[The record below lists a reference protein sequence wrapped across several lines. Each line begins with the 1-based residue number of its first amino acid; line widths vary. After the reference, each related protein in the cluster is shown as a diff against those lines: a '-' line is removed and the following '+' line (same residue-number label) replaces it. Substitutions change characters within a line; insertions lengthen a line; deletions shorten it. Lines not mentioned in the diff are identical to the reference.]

1 MAEQS
6 IISDDMT
13 LKRMFQDF
21 YRVPDYQREYV
32 WGETNPK
39 GEGGEEVDQFL
50 TDIQAEYE
58 SATKD
63 FAPEYF
69 IGTIVVC
76 KDMNDVFELIDGQQR
91 TTTAYLTLCA
101 LRDALVELGQDIPE
115 ELKSQIASSTVDW
128 HGDSVARYRLEL
140 QYEDSGGILVQYAEG
155 QGQIADKERTR
166 SIRNIGN
173 AYRAVR
179 EFIATTLE
187 NDPATIRK
195 FHGYLTNKVKIIR
208 IQTPTI
214 AKALKIFETINDRG
228 VGLDAMDLLKNLLFM
243 NANESEYSKL
253 KDIWKQLTDEIYKAR
268 EKPLRFLRYYLL
280 ASFDV
285 DSKLREEAIYDWF
298 LKNESLT
305 KHRSEPLKFARRLL
319 DAARAYGNF
328 VSNQNASGGAELGIV
343 NTRLLGGKSIKQHF
357 IILMAGRHLSPTN
370 FSRLCDEIEKTM
382 FVWLIT
388 GTPGKEYERRIV
400 DAAHSLRTTAN
411 EDFDHFVLSHFG
423 KERSSLASEF
433 KSRLSTLKAGDI
445 RQFRIRYLLAKIT
458 QHVDLQAYG
467 PSQGRDDLQEY
478 VSGGNDVEHILPDNG
493 DDDAVTEFGAGGN
506 NQELIQR
513 LGNLLLIE
521 KSINR
526 AIQNGRYSIKIA
538 AYPQSK
544 FLLTRCQAS
553 KQSGQVGVAD
563 KITTTVESLDV
574 FPKWDAEAVEKRQAF
589 LTKLAA
595 KVWDVQP
602 SGSTAPG

>member
-1 MAEQS
+1 MTEQS
-6 IISDDMT
+6 IVSDDMT

-32 WGETNPK
+32 WGETDPK

-50 TDIQAEYE
+50 SDIHAEYE
-58 SATKD
+58 GATKD

-76 KDMNDVFELIDGQQR
+76 KDESDVYELIDGQQR

-101 LRDALVELGQDIPE
+101 LRDALAELDQGVPE
-115 ELKSQIASSTVDW
+115 ELKSQIASSTIDW
-128 HGDSVARYRLEL
+128 QGESVARFRLEL
-140 QYEDSGGILVQYAEG
+140 QYEDSGGILIQYAEG
-155 QGQIADKERTR
+155 HGPSADTERTR

-173 AYRAVR
+173 AYKTVR
-179 EFIATTLE
+179 EFIATTLGD
-187 NDPATIRK
+187 DPAAIRK
-195 FHGYLTNKVKIIR
+195 FHGYLTNKVKVIR

-243 NANESEYSKL
+243 NAKETEYTKL

-280 ASFDV
+280 ATFDV
-285 DSKLREEAIYDWF
+285 DTRLREEVIYDWF
-298 LKNESLT
+298 LKNYTLT
-305 KHRSEPLKFARRLL
+305 KHKSEPLKFALRLL
-319 DAARAYGNF
+319 DAAKAYSHF
-328 VSNQNASGGAELGIV
+328 ASNRNASGGAERGIV

-357 IILMAGRHLSPTN
+357 IMLMAGRHLSPTN
-370 FSRLCDEIEKTM
+370 FSLLCDEIEKTM

-400 DAAHSLRTTAN
+400 DAAHALRETKN
-411 EDFDHFVLSHFG
+411 EDFDHFVLKHFS

-433 KSRLSTLKAGDI
+433 GTRLLALKAGDA

-458 QHVDLQAYG
+458 QHVDLLAYG
-467 PSQGRDDLQEY
+467 PSQGRDDLQDY
-478 VSGGNDVEHILPDNG
+478 MSGGNDVEHILPDNG
-493 DDDAVTEFGAGGN
+493 DEDAIAEFGSGGDD
-506 NQELIQR
+506 QELIQR

-526 AIQNGRYSIKIA
+526 AIQNGRYSKKITV
-538 AYPQSK
+538 YPQSK

-563 KITTTVESLDV
+563 KITSTVEALEV
-574 FPKWDAEAVEKRQAF
+574 FPEWNAEAVAKRQAF
-589 LTKLAA
+589 LTDLATR
-595 KVWDVQP
+595 VWDVQP
-602 SGSTAPG
+602 SGST

>member
-1 MAEQS
+1 MTEQS

-32 WGETNPK
+32 WGETDPK
-39 GEGGEEVDQFL
+39 GEGGEEIDQFL
-50 TDIQAEYE
+50 SDIYAEYE

-63 FAPEYF
+63 SAPEYF

-76 KDMNDVFELIDGQQR
+76 KDDKDVFELIDGQQR
-91 TTTAYLTLCA
+91 TTTAYLTLCG
-101 LRDALVELGQDIPE
+101 LRDALMELSQDIPE
-115 ELKSQIASSTVDW
+115 ELKSQIASSTIDW
-128 HGDSVARYRLEL
+128 QGESVARFRLEL
-140 QYEDSGGILVQYAEG
+140 QYQDSGGILVQYAEG
-155 QGQIADKERTR
+155 QANNADRESTR

-173 AYRAVR
+173 AYRTTR

-187 NDPATIRK
+187 NNPATIRK

-243 NANESEYSKL
+243 NAKENEYAKL
-253 KDIWKQLTDEIYKAR
+253 KDIWKALTDEIYKAR

-285 DSKLREEAIYDWF
+285 DSKLREEVIYDWF
-298 LKNESLT
+298 LKNEALT
-305 KHRSEPLKFARRLL
+305 DHKSAPLKFAQRLL
-319 DAARAYGNF
+319 EAAKAYSNF
-328 VSNQNASGGAELGIV
+328 ASKRNAAGGVERGIV
-343 NTRLLGGKSIKQHF
+343 NTRLLGGQSIKQHF
-357 IILMAGRHLSPTN
+357 IVLMSGRHLSSTN
-370 FSRLCDEIEKTM
+370 FSKLCDEIEKTM

-400 DAAHSLRTTAN
+400 DAAHTLRGTTD
-411 EDFDHFVLSHFG
+411 EDFEEFVRSHFR
-423 KERSSLASEF
+423 KERSNLASEF
-433 KSRLSTLKAGDI
+433 GARLRSLKLGDT

-458 QHVDLQAYG
+458 QHVDLLAYG
-467 PSQGRDDLQEY
+467 YSHGRDDLQEY
-478 VSGGNDVEHILPDNG
+478 VAGGNDIEHILPDNG
-493 DDDAVTEFGAGGN
+493 DTEAIAEFGQGGD
-506 NQELIQR
+506 NQAIIQR

-526 AIQNGRYSIKIA
+526 AIQNGRYSSKIIV
-538 AYPQSK
+538 YPQSK

-563 KITTTVESLDV
+563 KITMTVESLDV
-574 FPKWDAEAVEKRQAF
+574 FPHWNAEAVAERQAF
-589 LTKLAA
+589 LTQLAA

-602 SGSTAPG
+602 TRSTISA

>member
-1 MAEQS
+1 MTEQS

-13 LKRMFQDF
+13 LKRLFQDF

-50 TDIQAEYE
+50 NDIYAEFE
-58 SATKD
+58 NAMKD

-69 IGTIVVC
+69 IGTVVVC
-76 KDMNDVFELIDGQQR
+76 KDSEDVYELIDGQQR
-91 TTTAYLTLCA
+91 TTTAYLTLCGI
-101 LRDALVELGQDIPE
+101 RDALIELGHDLPE
-115 ELKSQIASSTVDW
+115 ELKGQIASSTVDW
-128 HGDSVARYRLEL
+128 QGESVARYRLEL

-155 QGQIADKERTR
+155 EGGEADKDRTR

-173 AYRAVR
+173 AYQTIR

-187 NDPATIRK
+187 NDPASIRR

-243 NANESEYSKL
+243 NAKESEYTKL
-253 KDIWKQLTDEIYKAR
+253 KDIWKALTDEIYNTG

-280 ASFDV
+280 ANFNV
-285 DSKLREEAIYDWF
+285 DNKLREEVIYDWL
-298 LKNESLT
+298 LKNEKLT
-305 KHRSEPLKFARRLL
+305 KHATQPVKFASRLL
-319 DAARAYGNF
+319 EAAKAYRNY
-328 VSNQNASGGAELGIV
+328 ASGKNAAGEYERGIA

-357 IILMAGRHLSPTN
+357 IILMAGRHLSSEN

-400 DAAHSLRTTAN
+400 TAARALRSTSDD
-411 EDFDHFVLSHFG
+411 DFDAYASAHFRDERAHLS
-423 KERSSLASEF
+423 REF
-433 KSRLSTLKAGDI
+433 TNRLLTLMSWDI
-445 RQFRIRYLLAKIT
+445 RQFRLRYLLAKIT
-458 QHVDLQAYG
+458 QHVDLKAYG
-467 PSQGRDDLQEY
+467 PSQGRDDLENY
-478 VSGGNDVEHILPDNG
+478 VAGGNDIEHILPSFGDPEAKAEFGEGG
-493 DDDAVTEFGAGGN
+493 DDPEV
-506 NQELIQR
+506 IQR

-521 KSINR
+521 KAINR
-526 AIQNGRYSIKIA
+526 AISNKKYSEKILV
-538 AYPQSK
+538 YPQSK
-544 FLLTRCQAS
+544 YLLTRCQAS

-563 KITTTVESLDV
+563 KITTTAAGLEVYPV
-574 FPKWDAEAVEKRQAF
+574 WNKQAVEDRQAF
-589 LTKLAA
+589 LAKLAA
-595 KVWDVQP
+595 DIWDVKAEKALA
-602 SGSTAPG
+602 T